1 MALEL
6 EDRKAIATLVRAY
19 IARERISR
27 ETFARRAKIGKS
39 TVDKLVTGIV
49 TEKTI
54 IQIEEQLKLK
64 LRVDTRPGGVFAA
77 PEYGAYTYEEAE
89 KYFGSFI
96 LIRPAFTGE
105 RLIYAFAMDIHWAD
119 GTGALVVTQRPTDGS
134 PKAQFGH
141 IHMPRGSMHVFLISN
156 EKAWASQA
164 ILSSLRSGRSM
175 KGLLLT
181 MGNVF
186 GNVFSPI
193 AVPIALLQTTAIEPG
208 ACGAIDPQHPQ
219 FEPYETELQSV
230 EQEKYGSWISLAANG
245 KPKGGGP

>member
-1 MALEL
+1 MALDL
-6 EDRKAIATLVRAY
+6 EDRKAVAQLVRAY

-64 LRVDTRPGGVFAA
+64 LRVSRRPNGVFAA
-77 PEYGAYTYEEAE
+77 AEYGGYTYEDAE
-89 KYFGSFI
+89 KYFGSYL

-119 GTGALVVTQRPTDGS
+119 DAAALVVMQRPVDGS

-141 IHMPRGSMHVFLISN
+141 IHMPRGAMHIFLVSN
-156 EKAWASQA
+156 EKGWASQA
-164 ILSSLRSGRSM
+164 ILSNLGTSQSM

-193 AVPIALLQTTAIEPG
+193 SVPIVLLRTPAVEPGLCGPIEPEH
-208 ACGAIDPQHPQ
+208 AQ
-219 FEPYETELQSV
+219 FGRYETELLSV
-230 EQEKYGSWISLAANG
+230 EREKYGTWINLPPRDQPA
-245 KPKGGGP
+245 